1 MTKSVHPLTE
11 YFHQVSSWYT
21 LKKSMI
27 INKKPL
33 EYPMVKITIFFL
45 SGGGGGGGEESH
57 SFRDKRRLVKKKNNQ
72 SPKTVPLITMNPQV
86 IKKTLRKNKEK
97 IER

>member
-1 MTKSVHPLTE
+1 MASMTKSVHPLTE

-45 SGGGGGGGEESH
+45 SGGGGEESH
-57 SFRDKRRLVKKKNNQ
+57 SFRDKRRLVKKKKQ
-72 SPKTVPLITMNPQV
+72 SEP
-86 IKKTLRKNKEK
+86 
-97 IER
+97 